1 VAVFL
6 VESVG
11 ILLTNIVFF
20 FGTHNVSFMRQ
31 LFVIL
36 LQILAKIIFCFRSTK
51 DVGHNSILECQQV
64 LNRYWVVAFI
74 SQASSGRNRPLYRQ
88 RHLSNIFR
96 LPIPNPI
103 PNPKP

>member
-1 VAVFL
+1 MSFDLLPYRDAPLTCNCVSDLDTLICCNFVAVFL

-20 FGTHNVSFMRQ
+20 FGTHNVSFIRQ

-64 LNRYWVVAFI
+64 LNRY
-74 SQASSGRNRPLYRQ
+74 
-88 RHLSNIFR
+88 
-96 LPIPNPI
+96 
-103 PNPKP
+103 